1 MAIVNHAGGYMAPL
15 RGGAGGRARR
25 AIASCAG
32 LFHRFHRLCGRKQR
46 TRLHFVT
53 RTTRGERH
61 GKCGGDVI
69 REFRDNHHVVFTERE
84 PGGLDFAAE
93 LFDHGTYVIDAI
105 LWILNQRL
113 QNLPCCN

>member
-61 GKCGGDVI
+61 GKCGGADVI
-69 REFRDNHHVVFTERE
+69 REFRDNHPSYSPNANQAV
-84 PGGLDFAAE
+84 
-93 LFDHGTYVIDAI
+93 
-105 LWILNQRL
+105 WILPPSFSITEL
-113 QNLPCCN
+113 T